1 MTKDSDPLPWCVK
14 HHNGWCLTKSGK
26 RPRSDYFVTTKCE
39 HFVIAALSFEQT
51 EPTCSECLATFGS
64 TEPEPFYRA
73 IDKALTEARG
83 QGAAEERERLAKDA
97 DNQADEPILVAVNT
111 QPHRYDTFRLN
122 GKAVA
127 QWLRSNTREG

>member
-1 MTKDSDPLPWCVK
+1 METIMTKDSDPLPWCVK
-14 HHNGWCLTKSGK
+14 HHDGWCLTKNGK
-26 RPRSDYFVTTKCE
+26 RPRSDHNVTTKCE

-73 IDKALTEARG
+73 IDKALAEARA
-83 QGAAEERERLAKDA
+83 QGAAEERKRLISDAETQGRAKPLG
-97 DNQADEPILVAVNT
+97 QAEVIAT
-111 QPHRYDTFRLN
+111 H
-122 GKAVA
+122 AA